1 MPLTNADIQFC
12 NTYVRPYADWR
23 AKDYF
28 LAKRLVTAWNA
39 RGGAVAIPNVIAPVL
54 DGAPDDGRAPIKG
67 TDVNNIINRASEAV
81 ADYEA
86 TANAKLNTILA
97 VAVNTLP

>member
-23 AKDYF
+23 AKDYL

-39 RGGAVAIPNVIAPVL
+39 RGGAAAIPNDATAVPDGSPV
-54 DGAPDDGRAPIKG
+54 DGRGAILDS
-67 TDVNNIINRASEAV
+67 DVNNVITRAIEAV
-81 ADYEA
+81 TDYEA
-86 TANAKLNTILA
+86 TSNAKLNTLLK
-97 VAVNTLP
+97 VAVNTIP